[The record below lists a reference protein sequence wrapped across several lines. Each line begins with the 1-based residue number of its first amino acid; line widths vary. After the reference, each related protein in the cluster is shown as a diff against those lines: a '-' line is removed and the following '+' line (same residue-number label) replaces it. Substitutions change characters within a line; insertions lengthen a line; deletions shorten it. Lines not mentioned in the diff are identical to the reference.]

1 MARSASPGRE
11 PPPSAAGS
19 AQVSHAAGRPR
30 APAAGDAGGVA
41 GRPRAGSEGGPAL
54 RAARALRVPVL
65 TSAPAARRRRRPRP
79 APSGRRLPRR
89 RGAGRSAPAPGR
101 GGPGGR
107 ADSPARLPPRG
118 PRGGGARRRSPDALH
133 HSRLGRRAPPAA
145 PRPAPTPAAGARCA
159 LPGRGVL
166 PRALALHA
174 AGRTPVTP
182 GRSWG
187 GYAPRED
194 RPRRWGRDNCLFR
207 GPCLQCDLISAAHAR
222 VPSLRPVKKC
232 KIEPFPVHTKRP
244 IVRMCLVPRLL
255 GRLERSGEAPAADVL
270 SRRGGWPWAGVMCA
284 GVFLNCG

>member
-1 MARSASPGRE
+1 MQPAAPE
-11 PPPSAAGS
+11 LPPPGTRAGWRGGRGRGGGATAGGERRRPGAASRARPPRPGP
-19 AQVSHAAGRPR
+19 HLRPR
-30 APAAGDAGGVA
+30 RAPPPPPPASTLGPAA
-41 GRPRAGSEGGPAL
+41 PS
-54 RAARALRVPVL
+54 
-65 TSAPAARRRRRPRP
+65 AARRRPERTRAGEGRAGGAGRLARAPPSPRPARRRGPETLARRAPSLAAPAPRSSRRP
-79 APSGRRLPRR
+79 APS
-89 RGAGRSAPAPGR
+89 
-101 GGPGGR
+101 
-107 ADSPARLPPRG
+107 
-118 PRGGGARRRSPDALH
+118 
-133 HSRLGRRAPPAA
+133 
-145 PRPAPTPAAGARCA
+145 PAAGARCA

-174 AGRTPVTP
+174 PGRTPVTP
-182 GRSWG
+182 GRRWG
-187 GYAPRED
+187 GVYAPRED

-207 GPCLQCDLISAAHAR
+207 GPCLQCDLIPAAHAR